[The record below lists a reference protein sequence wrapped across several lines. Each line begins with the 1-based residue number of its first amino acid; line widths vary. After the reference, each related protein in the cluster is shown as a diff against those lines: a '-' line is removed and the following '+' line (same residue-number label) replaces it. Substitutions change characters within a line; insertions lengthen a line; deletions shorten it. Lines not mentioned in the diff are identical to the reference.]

1 MMKYV
6 LGISATF
13 MILTSCK
20 NNTTHTTDDNK
31 SEKPKLTVSML
42 ATPHDYVCGM
52 DLERDEFVA
61 DTTMYDG
68 KIYGFCAP
76 ECKAEFLK
84 DPKQYLSQQ

>member
-1 MMKYV
+1 MKYI
-6 LGISATF
+6 LIISTL
-13 MILTSCK
+13 MLILSSCR
-20 NNTTHTTDDNK
+20 NNNSSSNSSK
-31 SEKPKLTVSML
+31 SEVPKLTVSML

-61 DTTMYDG
+61 DTTMYEG
-68 KIYGFCAP
+68 KVYGFCAP